1 MMQKLSLPIMLQMA
15 LQQHAAA
22 ADIDN
27 DEELQSIMINLSE
40 LNEKVEAIKHRARL
54 RRASKT

>member
-1 MMQKLSLPIMLQMA
+1 MQKISLPIMLQMA

-22 ADIDN
+22 ADIDD

-40 LNEKVEAIKHRARL
+40 LNEKIEAVKYRARL
-54 RRASKT
+54 SRADKT

>member
-1 MMQKLSLPIMLQMA
+1 MQKMSLPSVLQFA

-22 ADIDN
+22 ADIDDD
-27 DEELQSIMINLSE
+27 DELKDIMSNLTE

-54 RRASKT
+54 KRMRRS